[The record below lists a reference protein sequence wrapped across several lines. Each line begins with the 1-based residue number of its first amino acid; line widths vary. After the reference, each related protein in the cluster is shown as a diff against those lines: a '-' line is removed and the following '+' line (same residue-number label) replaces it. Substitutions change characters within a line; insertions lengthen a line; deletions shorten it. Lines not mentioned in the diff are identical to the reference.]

1 MLYLDQ
7 PIGPLRGL
15 MIYRDH
21 EDKGLFYY
29 GKDSPRLSLINGRP
43 EFMFLKYRRD
53 ITDNPDFQEG
63 DSLGGGYIAFTVDLG
78 VDEAVLNQVKGDLRK
93 FAEGEVKL
101 APIPYLSLIH
111 I

>member
-63 DSLGGGYIAFTVDLG
+63 DVYKRQDRAWTVHLRAIMTWSDVERRCEETKPSNRSL
-78 VDEAVLNQVKGDLRK
+78 
-93 FAEGEVKL
+93 
-101 APIPYLSLIH
+101 
-111 I
+111 